1 MKGKNRKA
9 RKEKEIEAINIHSEN
24 EINETIRTSNGVN
37 SDNIENYFLS
47 KNMVCSEAQTE
58 IKGIN
63 IKIIVFG

>member
-9 RKEKEIEAINIHSEN
+9 RKGKEIEAININS
-24 EINETIRTSNGVN
+24 EINEMISTSNEIN

-63 IKIIVFG
+63 VKIIVFG

>member
-9 RKEKEIEAINIHSEN
+9 RKEVEAINIHSEN
-24 EINETIRTSNGVN
+24 EINETISTSNEVN

-63 IKIIVFG
+63 VKIIVFG